1 MASEGLRPTPEPD
14 ERRAPDLLEGWK
26 AIADHLGKTERTVQR
41 WEKRKGLPAR
51 RLRGDSAEELP
62 RVYALKSELDAWW
75 NRQTELE
82 TGLEDEPTT
91 DSVVPIS
98 GPAGTDPDRG
108 EREAADRRQRFKRL
122 VVLGVTFLLGA
133 LAAASLVYGFWP
145 QISVK
150 LWPPRA
156 KIVLVVKP
164 FKNLSGDSSQDYI
177 AAGFTEEMVSWMGQL
192 HPDEMAVIRL
202 TPAYSSAS
210 PEHLGKSLRA
220 DYILEGSLRRF
231 NDQIAIT
238 AQLTQVSSQAVV
250 WGNDSYNGDVK
261 DLLRIQSEVAG
272 AIAGE
277 VLKQLPHETL
287 PARQVNRD
295 AYDYYLRGR
304 YFWNK
309 RTAESLARAISLF
322 QHSIE
327 VDPTYAPPYAG
338 LADCYEL
345 LGSAPYTALRPREA
359 FPKAKEAA
367 RKALQLDDRLA
378 EAHVSLGYS
387 ALVYEW
393 NFAAAQKEFKRAL
406 ELRPDSATA
415 HQFYA
420 YYLTVSGKLDEAIAE
435 RKKAV
440 ELEPLN
446 PLLTSALGEAYYQ
459 TKQFD
464 LAIEQNNKS
473 LELDSSYAIAWVN
486 IGRAYEQKG
495 MHQQAR
501 EAFQKILASAP
512 EDPAVLAL
520 MGHECAIS
528 GDKANAK
535 KVITKLA
542 EIAARK
548 YVPGVYFALVYTGL
562 NDKDDA
568 FRWMEKAYEER
579 CEYLVYLGSEPLAD
593 PLRDDPRFVTFAQRI
608 GLSK

>member
-1 MASEGLRPTPEPD
+1 MASEGLRPRPELP
-14 ERRAPDLLEGWK
+14 ERRSADLLEGWK

-41 WEKRKGLPAR
+41 WEKSKGLPVR

-82 TGLEDEPTT
+82 DETAT
-91 DSVVPIS
+91 DPVVPIS
-98 GPAGTDPDRG
+98 GPVKILSEDDDGLSDRH
-108 EREAADRRQRFKRL
+108 QRLQRL
-122 VVLGVTFLLGA
+122 IALVVTFLLGV
-133 LAAASLVYGFWP
+133 AAAAVLVYGFWP
-145 QISVK
+145 RISAK
-150 LWPPRA
+150 LWPPET
-156 KIVLVVKP
+156 KIVLLVKP
-164 FKNLSGDSSQDYI
+164 FTNLSGDPSQDYI
-177 AAGFTEEMVSWMGQL
+177 AAGFTEEMVSWLGQL
-192 HPDEMAVIRL
+192 HPDRMAVIRL
-202 TPAYSSAS
+202 TPAYAGFGT
-210 PEHLGKSLRA
+210 ERLGKNFQA
-220 DYILEGSLRRF
+220 DYVLDGSARRF
-231 NDQIAIT
+231 HDQIAIT
-238 AQLTQVSSQAVV
+238 VQLTQVSNQAVV

-309 RTAESLARAISLF
+309 RTAESLARAITLF
-322 QHSIE
+322 QQSIE

-345 LGSAPYTALRPREA
+345 LGSAPYTAIRPREA

-378 EAHVSLGYS
+378 EAHVSLGYYD
-387 ALVYEW
+387 LVYEW
-393 NFAAAQKEFKRAL
+393 NFPEAQKEFKRAL

-420 YYLTVSGKLDEAIAE
+420 YYLTVSGKLDEAIGE

-473 LELDSSYAIAWVN
+473 LDLDPGYAIAWVN

-495 MHQQAR
+495 MHRQAR
-501 EAFQKILASAP
+501 EAFQKILAGAP
-512 EDPAVLAL
+512 EDPAIVAL
-520 MGHECAIS
+520 MGHEYAVS
-528 GDKANAK
+528 GNKANAN
-535 KVITKLA
+535 KVIAKLKGVSA
-542 EIAARK
+542 KK
-548 YVPGVYFALVYTGL
+548 YVPSVYVALVYTGL

-568 FRWMEKAYEER
+568 FMWMEKAYEER

-593 PLRDDPRFVTFAQRI
+593 PLRDDPRFANFLQRL
-608 GLSK
+608 GLAK